1 MFDLAWSHILL
12 IGVVALLVIGPKD
25 LPRALRTVGVW
36 VGRAR
41 AIARE
46 FQSSLDQMIRE
57 FELEEM
63 RKQVETVAKLDLNA
77 TIEKTVDPGG
87 ELKQTFATSPI
98 PEETPPAVTGPEAA
112 TPAQIEAQPEPLLQ
126 IEAPPEPP
134 LQIEAPPEASP
145 VAAATGAPPAEAPPA
160 DGAAAKS
167 GTHA

>member
-25 LPRALRTVGVW
+25 LPRVLRTVGVW

-46 FQSSLDQMIRE
+46 FQGSLDQMIRE
-57 FELEEM
+57 AELEEV
-63 RKQVETVAKLDLNA
+63 RKQVEKAATLDLNE
-77 TIEKTVDPGG
+77 TIEKAVDPGG

-98 PEETPPAVTGPEAA
+98 PDEAPQLDTRPAAETPPQIEAQPA
-112 TPAQIEAQPEPLLQ
+112 TPPQIEAQPET
-126 IEAPPEPP
+126 
-134 LQIEAPPEASP
+134 PPEALP
-145 VAAATGAPPAEAPPA
+145 ADAPEAPPA
-160 DGAAAKS
+160 DTPAAKS

>member
-1 MFDLAWSHILL
+1 MFDLAWSHMLL

-25 LPRALRTVGVW
+25 LPRVLRTVGVW

-46 FQSSLDQMIRE
+46 FQGSLDQMIRE
-57 FELEEM
+57 SELEEM
-63 RKQVETVAKLDLNA
+63 RKQVETVAKLDLNE
-77 TIEKTVDPGG
+77 TIEKAVDPGG

-98 PEETPPAVTGPEAA
+98 PDETPPAVTGLEAPPPQIAAQPE
-112 TPAQIEAQPEPLLQ
+112 TPLQIEAQPQ
-126 IEAPPEPP
+126 TPPE
-134 LQIEAPPEASP
+134 
-145 VAAATGAPPAEAPPA
+145 APPAEAPPA